1 MLVAMAQALRVAV
14 GGLGTLLMASVVAA
28 ASPLITEQEA
38 QLPLDQSD
46 LRVGIERGPDVVQ
59 VYPGPNSGALRS
71 PFNFRV
77 RFEAHGGTRVDLDSV
92 SVVYKRLPAIDLTER
107 VRPFL
112 RATGIDMPNAE
123 VPAGVH
129 RIWIFLKDSAGH
141 DNKVEIRFEVTK

>member
-1 MLVAMAQALRVAV
+1 MFVAMAQTLRTVIV
-14 GGLGTLLMASVVAA
+14 GLGTLLMAGIAA

-38 QLPLDQSD
+38 QLPSDQSEI
-46 LRVGIERGPDVVQ
+46 RGGIERGPDVVP

-77 RFEAHGGTRVDLDSV
+77 RFEAHGGTRVDLDSI
-92 SVVYKRLPAIDLTER
+92 SVVYKRRPAIDLTER

-123 VPAGVH
+123 VPVGVH

-141 DNKVEIRFEVTK
+141 DSKAEIRFEVTK